1 MPQTHAKQDL
11 ERVRSYYC
19 TQRELEDSNSTIYQI
34 WEGGGAFNDSVTP
47 STYSPEYRSHIG
59 LKLLDLS
66 DEDTHVLSIG
76 CGNGFV
82 EADLVQGKRVVQAID
97 CNEEAVSLAIGKGV
111 DAKIADF
118 FELQPADVAKF
129 DVVYADGLIGHHFDA
144 KHELT
149 PVLKK
154 LKSLSLK
161 PGTYL
166 LFSNDSPR
174 DAHSDFAAHEK
185 VEDFWFIARDYLRE
199 CLIAEDFEVVESYYF
214 PYVRPISGVRNRTIC
229 IARVPEA

>member
-11 ERVRSYYC
+11 ERVRSYYS
-19 TQRELEDSNSTIYQI
+19 TQRDLEDTKSTIYQI
-34 WEGGGAFNDSVTP
+34 WESGGAFNDSVTP

-66 DEDTHVLSIG
+66 DEHSHVLSIG
-76 CGNGFV
+76 CGNGFI
-82 EADLVQGKRVVQAID
+82 EADLVHCKRVVQAID

-129 DVVYADGLIGHHFDA
+129 DVVYADGLIGHLFDSM
-144 KHELT
+144 HELN
-149 PVLKK
+149 PVLTK
-154 LKSLSLK
+154 LRNLSLK

-185 VEDFWFIARDYLRE
+185 VEDFWFISRDYLRE
-199 CLIAEDFEVVESYYF
+199 RLAAQGFEVVESYYF

-229 IARVPEA
+229 IARVPGA